1 MPRAASTTAISATRT
16 AVRHRECPGS
26 SSPTGTSTAL
36 GGGSSS
42 ATAAER
48 PGCCRPATRGR
59 RRTGCGRCGGG
70 RLRVR
75 DDVRVGRP
83 VGSYLIE
90 QRTGRRLLPQ
100 PQPVLYLAVVEG
112 IEVDRSLLGVLQHGV
127 AGGGCGKGGERRK
140 DGGEPHGGPG

>member
-1 MPRAASTTAISATRT
+1 M
-16 AVRHRECPGS
+16 
-26 SSPTGTSTAL
+26 
-36 GGGSSS
+36 
-42 ATAAER
+42 
-48 PGCCRPATRGR
+48 
-59 RRTGCGRCGGG
+59 
-70 RLRVR
+70 
-75 DDVRVGRP
+75 RVGHP